1 MRGKKVEFD
10 WTPIGTQPHTDRQ
23 LWIQALYCHSP
34 QHTNITERGGLDCQ
48 IKSNC
53 EGCWSQFN
61 KVLLMPCLSKI
72 YLDLAAY
79 LYILQA
85 DSLFLREFT
94 GNFHILNWLKNPP
107 STRCPWMFLLGLNM
121 VSYLWFLQ
129 KCGCTWKFG
138 WYSIWYIYSQNILSH
153 KYSDCMSLY
162 LWEPTVSLWGENA
175 RPNGFELEGIFEA
188 RNVVLVSYPH

>member
-107 STRCPWMFLLGLNM
+107 STRCPFLLGLNM

-138 WYSIWYIYSQNILSH
+138 YMVYI
-153 KYSDCMSLY
+153 
-162 LWEPTVSLWGENA
+162 
-175 RPNGFELEGIFEA
+175 
-188 RNVVLVSYPH
+188 